1 MSFLDPRDPS
11 VEAGSS
17 NPYAPPS
24 APLEDAPLTDRGL
37 ELADRGTRFGAQFCD
52 GFITGIPAMAAIFA
66 SGLVMGHWFP
76 VYVRTGVSAQWV
88 LGLIGIVVYLLVF
101 LLINGWLLKTRGQT
115 VGKRICGIRIAK
127 PDGTV
132 PGLSQTFGRRIAVFS
147 IPGLI
152 PGPFSI
158 ALAYVIHLV
167 DVLCIFRSSRK
178 CLHDDVA
185 GTIVVKA

>member
-1 MSFLDPRDPS
+1 MSLPDLRDPS

-24 APLEDAPLTDRGL
+24 APLEDAPQVGQGL

-66 SGLVMGHWFP
+66 SGLIMGRWFP

-88 LGLIGIVVYLLVF
+88 LGLVGVAAYLAVF
-101 LLINGWLLKTRGQT
+101 FLINGWLLKTRGQT
-115 VGKRICGIRIAK
+115 VGKRICGIRIAR

-152 PGPFSI
+152 TGPFAI
-158 ALAYVIHLV
+158 PLAYVIQLA